1 MENVGKEFIDAIVL
15 IKKKFE
21 DKVDKGGKPYINH
34 LFSVSNKIKKLV
46 DDLALWSDEVNDV
59 VLFYQKCSVVA
70 LLHDI
75 LEDTNTTAAELKD
88 NGFSDDIIDAVVAI
102 TRRKDEKSYIDYID
116 RLKSNDMAK
125 CVKIYDLEDNMNIT
139 RLQNID
145 DSDLKRIKKYFYCH
159 KYLHGLITKEELINK
174 LK

>member
-1 MENVGKEFIDAIVL
+1 MENIDKELFDALVL
-15 IKKKFE
+15 INKKFE
-21 DKVDKGGKPYINH
+21 DKVDKGGKPYVNH
-34 LFSVSNKIKKLV
+34 LFSVSNKIKNLV
-46 DDLALWSDEVNDV
+46 VDLTLWGDGANDA
-59 VLFYQKCSVVA
+59 VLFYQKCRVVA

-75 LEDTNTTAAELKD
+75 LEDTNTTVDELKD

-116 RLKSNDMAK
+116 RLKLNDMAK

-159 KYLHGLITKEELINK
+159 KYLYGTITKQELINN

>member
-1 MENVGKEFIDAIVL
+1 MENVGKEFTDAIVL
-15 IKKKFE
+15 INKKFE

-34 LFSVSNKIKKLV
+34 LFSVANRLKKNIT
-46 DDLALWSDEVNDV
+46 DLTLHEAPEEVI
-59 VLFYQKCSVVA
+59 LFYQKCRVVA

-75 LEDTNTTAAELKD
+75 LEDTNTTVDGLKD